1 MAPITV
7 TADPEGRI
15 SLPPSFANRTFAI
28 EEVSDTEIRIL
39 KADAVPE
46 DEVVFAEEIPL
57 VLSDRDRDSFLAMLE
72 SPPEPN
78 EVLRNLLAKYPARV
92 EKSAPEG

>member
-1 MAPITV
+1 MATITV

-15 SLPPSFANRTFAI
+15 SLPPSFANRTVVI
-28 EEVSDTEIRIL
+28 EELSDTEIRIR
-39 KADAVPE
+39 KAEAVPE

-57 VLSDRDRDSFLAMLE
+57 VLSDRDRDLFLAMLE

-78 EVLRNLLAKYPARV
+78 EALRKLLAKYPYH
-92 EKSAPEG
+92 G